1 MKRLMLYLILAFAAL
16 YAAPFGDQGVDPIH
30 RAIPGNR
37 ANFLPVSND
46 DAPVSH
52 WHHVRTGPLNSAS
65 VDIDRVRQELDHVL
79 NQRHTTVQNIE
90 KLKNFVSQARA
101 KIAGF
106 KTFVE
111 NVKSQIAECR
121 VMERDFEIR
130 GLGASKEAQRQVREC
145 FRDAHRGM
153 QDVNLLVRQ
162 ANRLF
167 GLIEQASQK
176 AQILT
181 GVVEHRLAPR
191 IRSLRAELE
200 YLQIDVGDIKALLNG
215 GDR

>member
-1 MKRLMLYLILAFAAL
+1 
-16 YAAPFGDQGVDPIH
+16 
-30 RAIPGNR
+30 
-37 ANFLPVSND
+37 
-46 DAPVSH
+46 
-52 WHHVRTGPLNSAS
+52 
-65 VDIDRVRQELDHVL
+65 
-79 NQRHTTVQNIE
+79 
-90 KLKNFVSQARA
+90 
-101 KIAGF
+101 
-106 KTFVE
+106 
-111 NVKSQIAECR
+111 
-121 VMERDFEIR
+121 MERDFEIR

-167 GLIEQASQK
+167 GLIEQASQN
-176 AQILT
+176 AQILP